1 MFKKFALFS
10 AALFLSFSILA
21 FPSGPGE
28 EGPDDGFPPPTD
40 EGPGDGYGWAPETR
54 WVIHP
59 TTGLFTELKLK
70 QELEDVA
77 YYEPKTLPTPPIQSA
92 CTVNPALCVL
102 IRHGA
107 E

>member
-1 MFKKFALFS
+1 MFKKFTLFS

-28 EGPDDGFPPPTD
+28 EGPDDGFPPPTE
-40 EGPGDGYGWAPETR
+40 EGPGDGWAPETR

-70 QELEDVA
+70 LELENVA
-77 YYEPKTLPTPPIQSA
+77 YYESKTKPTPPIQSV
-92 CTVNPALCVL
+92 CSVTPSLCVL